1 MKKIVLITGSTD
13 GIGKLVGTK
22 LAKQGH
28 EVYLHGRNPDKLS
41 TVISEIKE
49 PTKNE
54 NVKGFVADFS
64 DLDAVKKM
72 AHQIKQELSKIDV
85 LINNAGVYNSSKSQ
99 NSDGLDMR
107 FVVNY
112 LAPFLLTNEL
122 IPLLKKGENSRV
134 INLSSAAQS
143 PIDYEV
149 LTGVKKRC
157 SAVLGVSPMSDC
169 IKKRAQGETYAQSKL
184 ALTMWSF
191 YLAKTL
197 PDINAIAVN
206 PGSLL
211 NTNMVKEAF
220 GNYWSSADKGANILY
235 ELAVSDEY
243 QDASGK
249 YFDNDKGTFAEAHP
263 DVYNATKIN
272 KLITTTVEILAN

>member
-1 MKKIVLITGSTD
+1 MNTELNKKIVLITGSTD
-13 GIGKLVGTK
+13 GIGKLTGTK
-22 LAKQGH
+22 LAQEGH
-28 EVYLHGRNPDKLS
+28 EVYLHGRNPDKLA

-49 PTKNE
+49 QTKNE

-64 DLDAVKKM
+64 DLDAVKQM
-72 AHQIKQELSKIDV
+72 TRQIGQELSKIDV
-85 LINNAGVYNSSKSQ
+85 LINNAGVYKSSKSQ
-99 NSDGLDMR
+99 NDDGLDLR

-122 IPLLKKGENSRV
+122 IPLLKQGEKSRV

-143 PIDYEV
+143 SIDYEV
-149 LTGVKKRC
+149 LTGVETRSRQKRGALR
-157 SAVLGVSPMSDC
+157 S
-169 IKKRAQGETYAQSKL
+169 QGETYAQSKL

-191 YLAKTL
+191 YLAKRE

-211 NTNMVKEAF
+211 NTKMVKEAF
-220 GNYWSSADKGANILY
+220 GNHWSSADKGATILY
-235 ELAVSDEY
+235 ELAVSDDY

-249 YFDNDKGTFAEAHP
+249 YFDNDNGTFAKAHP
-263 DVYNATKIN
+263 DVYNEKKID
-272 KLITTTVEILAN
+272 KLIATTIKILAN